1 MVFEFFLKESLTQTS
16 PTNRRVPERDV
27 TSDPEMQKK
36 IAEDPLWYKGGL
48 KLNMGTLLVECV
60 KEYITVDELAK
71 LTMPLLIMNG
81 DQDTVTHP
89 HGAKVR
95 TDINKACPSLNAK
108 NSFLL
113 MPIYSSAVAHSLKF
127 A

>member
-1 MVFEFFLKESLTQTS
+1 M
-16 PTNRRVPERDV
+16 

-95 TDINKACPSLNAK
+95 MKQGHVPSWLREVL
-108 NSFLL
+108 SCLTLLL
-113 MPIYSSAVAHSLKF
+113 MSLL
-127 A
+127 

>member
-1 MVFEFFLKESLTQTS
+1 
-16 PTNRRVPERDV
+16 
-27 TSDPEMQKK
+27 MQKK

-95 TDINKACPSLNAK
+95 NEAFLIWLREVPSCSRLPP
-108 NSFLL
+108 FLL
-113 MPIYSSAVAHSLKF
+113 DML
-127 A
+127 

>member
-1 MVFEFFLKESLTQTS
+1 
-16 PTNRRVPERDV
+16 
-27 TSDPEMQKK
+27 MQKK

-95 TDINKACPSLNAK
+95 NKAFLIWLREVPSCSRLPP
-108 NSFLL
+108 FLL
-113 MPIYSSAVAHSLKF
+113 GML
-127 A
+127 

>member
-1 MVFEFFLKESLTQTS
+1 MELDVKYQAILESDI
-16 PTNRRVPERDV
+16 TNRRVPERDV

-89 HGAKVR
+89 HGAKVI
-95 TDINKACPSLNAK
+95 INKVYPFLAARS
-108 NSFLL
+108 SFLL
-113 MPIYSSAVAHSLKF
+113 MLNSIAVGHALKF
-127 A
+127 S